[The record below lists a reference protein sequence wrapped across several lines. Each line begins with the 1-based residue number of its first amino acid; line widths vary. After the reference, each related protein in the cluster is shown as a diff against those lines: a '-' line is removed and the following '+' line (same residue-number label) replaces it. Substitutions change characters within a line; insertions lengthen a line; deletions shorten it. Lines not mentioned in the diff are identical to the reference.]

1 MYETLAIHTID
12 CFKISNKAVTF
23 DFHKHNN
30 LQYKYR
36 TMYFILKEYQRVVTL
51 TGNVEPFTS
60 GIKIKSRDQ

>member
-1 MYETLAIHTID
+1 MYKTLAIHTVD
-12 CFKISNKAVTF
+12 CFKISNIAVIF

-36 TMYFILKEYQRVVTL
+36 TMYFILKEYQGVVIL

-60 GIKIKSRDQ
+60 EIKIKSRD